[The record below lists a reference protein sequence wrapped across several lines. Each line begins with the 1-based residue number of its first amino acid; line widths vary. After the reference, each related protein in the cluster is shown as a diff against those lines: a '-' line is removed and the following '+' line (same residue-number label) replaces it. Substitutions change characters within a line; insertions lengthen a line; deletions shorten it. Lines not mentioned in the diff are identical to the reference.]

1 VIKLILSCYGCI
13 SILSLSLS
21 LLGELTVPCGGEMN
35 FFISLNATGQ
45 LDIHVEKKDDRQIVK
60 RGRTN
65 PEPQQSNR

>member
-1 VIKLILSCYGCI
+1 MIKLILSCYGCI

-45 LDIHVEKKDDRQIVK
+45 LDIHVEKKD
-60 RGRTN
+60 RGM
-65 PEPQQSNR
+65 SIKL